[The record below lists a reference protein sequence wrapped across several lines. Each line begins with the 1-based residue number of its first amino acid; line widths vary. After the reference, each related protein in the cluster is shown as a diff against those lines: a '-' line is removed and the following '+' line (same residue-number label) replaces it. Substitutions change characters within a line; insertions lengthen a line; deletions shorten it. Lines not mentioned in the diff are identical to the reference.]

1 MSIKTGSFTK
11 SHRINNPEEYR
22 QVFKSSCRSA
32 DEKFLVLARKN
43 SLKRARLGLAIS
55 KKNINRATGRNQ
67 IKRAIRESFRRHKNI
82 LKGLDIVVVA
92 HKKQTTN
99 NNKNIIESINA
110 HWKIISQCR
119 KF

>member
-1 MSIKTGSFTK
+1 VSIKSGSFTK
-11 SHRINNPEEYR
+11 SNRINNPEDYQ

-32 DEKFLVLARKN
+32 DESFLVFARKN
-43 SLKRARLGLAIS
+43 SLKQARLGLAIS
-55 KKNINRATGRNQ
+55 KKNVNRAAGRNQ

-82 LKGLDIVVVA
+82 LKGLDVVVIA
-92 HKKQTTN
+92 HNKQTTI
-99 NNKNIIESINA
+99 NNKIIIKSIDA

>member
-1 MSIKTGSFTK
+1 VSIKTGNFTK
-11 SHRINNPEEYR
+11 LNRINDSGSYQ

-32 DEKFLVLARKN
+32 DEKFLVLARNN
-43 SLKRARLGLAIS
+43 SLKWARLGLVIS
-55 KKNINRATGRNQ
+55 KKNVSRAVSRNQ
-67 IKRAIRESFRRHKNI
+67 IKRAIRESFRHHKNI

-92 HKKQTTN
+92 HKKQTII
-99 NNKNIIESINA
+99 NNKIIIKSIDA

>member
-1 MSIKTGSFTK
+1 MSLKTGSFTK
-11 SHRINNPEEYR
+11 SNRINSPEDYR

-43 SLKRARLGLAIS
+43 NLKQARLGLAIS
-55 KKNINRATGRNQ
+55 KKNINRAADRNQ
-67 IKRAIRESFRRHKNI
+67 IKRAIRESFRHNKNI
-82 LKGLDIVVVA
+82 LKGLDVVVVA
-92 HKKQTTN
+92 HKKQSTI
-99 NNKNIIESINA
+99 NNKIIIESIDA

>member
-1 MSIKTGSFTK
+1 VSIKTGSFAK
-11 SHRINNPEEYR
+11 SNRINDPEDYR

-43 SLKRARLGLAIS
+43 SLTQARLGLAIS
-55 KKNINRATGRNQ
+55 KKNVKTAAARNQ
-67 IKRAIRESFRRHKNI
+67 IKRAIRESFRHHKNI
-82 LKGLDIVVVA
+82 LKGLDVVVVA
-92 HKKQTTN
+92 HKKQTII
-99 NNKNIIESINA
+99 NNKIIIESINA

>member
-11 SHRINNPEEYR
+11 SNRINNPEDYR
-22 QVFKSSCRSA
+22 QVFKSSCRSK

-43 SLKRARLGLAIS
+43 SLKQARLGLAIS
-55 KKNINRATGRNQ
+55 KKNVNRAAGRNQ
-67 IKRAIRESFRRHKNI
+67 IKRAIRESFRHHKNI
-82 LKGLDIVVVA
+82 LKGLDVVVVA
-92 HKKQTTN
+92 HNKQTTI
-99 NNKNIIESINA
+99 NNKIIIKSIDA

>member
-1 MSIKTGSFTK
+1 VSIKTGGFTK
-11 SHRINNPEEYR
+11 SNRINSPEEYR

-43 SLKRARLGLAIS
+43 SLKQARLGLAIS
-55 KKNINRATGRNQ
+55 KKNVNRAAGRNQ
-67 IKRAIRESFRRHKNI
+67 IKRAIRESFRHHKNI
-82 LKGLDIVVVA
+82 LKGLDVVVVA
-92 HKKQTTN
+92 HKKQTTI
-99 NNKNIIESINA
+99 NNKTIIESINA